1 MIHYVSAGESHG
13 PAQIAIISG
22 IPAGLKLTADRVN
35 QELQRRRQGYGRGKR
50 MRLELDQAV
59 IISGVRNSYTLGSPI
74 ALQIINRDY
83 TNWGKYMDSES
94 ANMETVRVSVP
105 RPGHAD
111 LAGVLK
117 YKHDDIR
124 NVSERASARETVA
137 RTAAGAVAKIF
148 LQDFGVDIFS
158 HVLQIG
164 SVKAALEDKKPITPE
179 SLGTDCHCADP
190 AAEVLMKQAIV
201 QARNQGDTLGGVFE
215 IIASGAPVGLG
226 SYVEWHRRLDAR
238 LAAAVM
244 SIPGIKGVEIGE
256 GFATAGLS
264 GNAVHDEVYYR
275 SGRYEHGSNHAGGIE
290 GGMTN
295 GENVIV
301 RAAMKPI
308 PTLRR
313 PLRSVDIFTHEP
325 SIPGPERADV
335 CAVPAAGV
343 IGESMVALVLADAWL
358 EKFGG
363 DSMREIKA
371 RWEAEVEHAEF

>member
-124 NVSERASARETVA
+124 NVSERASTRETV
-137 RTAAGAVAKIF
+137 
-148 LQDFGVDIFS
+148 D
-158 HVLQIG
+158 
-164 SVKAALEDKKPITPE
+164 
-179 SLGTDCHCADP
+179 
-190 AAEVLMKQAIV
+190 
-201 QARNQGDTLGGVFE
+201 
-215 IIASGAPVGLG
+215 
-226 SYVEWHRRLDAR
+226 
-238 LAAAVM
+238 
-244 SIPGIKGVEIGE
+244 
-256 GFATAGLS
+256 
-264 GNAVHDEVYYR
+264 
-275 SGRYEHGSNHAGGIE
+275 
-290 GGMTN
+290 
-295 GENVIV
+295 
-301 RAAMKPI
+301 
-308 PTLRR
+308 
-313 PLRSVDIFTHEP
+313 
-325 SIPGPERADV
+325 
-335 CAVPAAGV
+335 
-343 IGESMVALVLADAWL
+343 
-358 EKFGG
+358 
-363 DSMREIKA
+363 
-371 RWEAEVEHAEF
+371 